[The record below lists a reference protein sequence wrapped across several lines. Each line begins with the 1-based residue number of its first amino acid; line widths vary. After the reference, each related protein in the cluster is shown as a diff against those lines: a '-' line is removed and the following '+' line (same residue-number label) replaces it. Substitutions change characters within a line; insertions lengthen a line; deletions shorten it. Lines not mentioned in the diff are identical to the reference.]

1 VLRKRLIPLLQIL
14 DGSLVKTCRF
24 RDPVYLG
31 DPTNSS
37 RIFNEL
43 YADELIVMDISESR
57 SKRFNSIDF
66 NLLESLA
73 SECFMPI
80 TYGGKIKCVEDATKV
95 VRLGIEKISI
105 NSGALETP
113 KLISE
118 ISDELGASSTVISI
132 DLKYSKL
139 KDKFFVFSN
148 AGKKGTGLEAVEW
161 IEKCIQLGAGEIL
174 LTDINREGTWLG
186 MHHKFVELAQRV
198 TEIPIIL
205 AGGTSSYAEAAS
217 ILEQDFVSGI
227 GLGNLVSFQK
237 KDSGVLIN
245 YPKEG
250 IIQVR
255 S

>member
-1 VLRKRLIPLLQIL
+1 MLRKRLIPLLQIL

-57 SKRFNSIDF
+57 NRRWNSIDF
-66 NLLESLA
+66 DLLESLA
-73 SECFMPI
+73 GECFMPI
-80 TYGGKIKCVEDATKV
+80 TYGGKIKSVEDATRV

-105 NSGALETP
+105 NSGVFENP
-113 KLISE
+113 QLISE
-118 ISDELGASSTVISI
+118 ISNELGSSSTVISVNV
-132 DLKYSKL
+132 KYN
-139 KDKFFVFSN
+139 KFKEKFIVFSN
-148 AGKKGTGLEAVEW
+148 AGKRATGYEAVEW

-186 MHHKFVELAQRV
+186 MNQKFVELAQRV

-217 ILEQDFVSGI
+217 ILNHDFVSGL
-227 GLGNLVSFQK
+227 GLGNLVSFHK

-250 IIQVR
+250 IIKD
-255 S
+255 